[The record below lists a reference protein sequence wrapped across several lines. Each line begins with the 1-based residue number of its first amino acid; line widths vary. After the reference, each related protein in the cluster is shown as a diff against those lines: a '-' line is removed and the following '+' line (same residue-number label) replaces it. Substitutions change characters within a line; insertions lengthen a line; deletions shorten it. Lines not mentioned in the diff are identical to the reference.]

1 MTTLR
6 FTSLHNMRTIWLTQ
20 NFYLKADR
28 EAEGMVGEAVN
39 FLMLWNVRAD
49 EKYCLTIILADKLYF
64 LKKHSLDC
72 RHGDKT

>member
-1 MTTLR
+1 MAYTK
-6 FTSLHNMRTIWLTQ
+6 
-20 NFYLKADR
+20 FYLKADR

-49 EKYCLTIILADKLYF
+49 EKSCFTIILADKLYF

-72 RHGDKT
+72 KDMGTKHSTNNMVLTTHK